1 MRLQML
7 PVLPAKATDGS
18 NLQLFLAEGLAEGST
33 ATSSGSPPASTTSTA
48 SGEASLSTALI
59 RFNLTDGNMT
69 YAGMDSLT
77 GATDF
82 RGAVRFLPD
91 SQHLS
96 LLLTETLDASSDE
109 SLRSALPLQDRAR
122 LPAGEYAHPIPWEAC
137 GHPRSPRCMNPLA
150 FRVACGAIAL

>member
-109 SLRSALPLQDRAR
+109 SLRSALYLYKTAQ
-122 LPAGEYAHPIPWEAC
+122 GFQQVSMPIPSH
-137 GHPRSPRCMNPLA
+137 GRP
-150 FRVACGAIAL
+150 VAIPGLLDA